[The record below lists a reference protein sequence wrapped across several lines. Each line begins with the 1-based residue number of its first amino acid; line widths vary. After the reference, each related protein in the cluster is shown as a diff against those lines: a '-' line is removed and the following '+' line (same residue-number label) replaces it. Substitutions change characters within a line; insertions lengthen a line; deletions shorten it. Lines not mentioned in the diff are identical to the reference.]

1 MIDAKSW
8 GELHRHDQ
16 LFDAQELGDAF
27 TGFHEGA
34 LTHEP
39 TFKVERKVGYHY
51 KDQRVPSWCAAARVI
66 EVVTPPPSP
75 HPRWHHAPNSRAA
88 RTTARLSRR

>member
-1 MIDAKSW
+1 MGDHDTQHAEVRRMIDAKSW

-51 KDQRVPSWCAAARVI
+51 KDQRVPSWCAARAR
-66 EVVTPPPSP
+66 
-75 HPRWHHAPNSRAA
+75 SR
-88 RTTARLSRR
+88 S

>member
-51 KDQRVPSWCAAARVI
+51 KDQRVPSWCAAARV
-66 EVVTPPPSP
+66 S
-75 HPRWHHAPNSRAA
+75 SR
-88 RTTARLSRR
+88 S